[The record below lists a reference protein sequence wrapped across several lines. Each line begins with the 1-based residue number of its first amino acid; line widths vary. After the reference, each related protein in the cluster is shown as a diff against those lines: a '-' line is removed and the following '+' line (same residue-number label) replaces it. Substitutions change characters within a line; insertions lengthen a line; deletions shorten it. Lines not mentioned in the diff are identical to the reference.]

1 MSLRLFFSGMC
12 VGFIAIVVVIYLR
25 GYFTANIAHAESID
39 QTKTQINAYAKWENG
54 PPSDPG
60 YFPIAVWLQQPKNAE
75 KYKAAGINLYVGLWN
90 GPTEDQLTA
99 LKEAGMPVICAQN
112 QMGLAHRDDPIIIG
126 WMHGDEP
133 DNAQLIVDP
142 ATGEKSYGG
151 PVPPQQIVDDYE
163 RLHATDPTRPILLNL
178 GQGVANDEWHGR
190 GKGAH
195 KDDYLTYVKG
205 CDVVSFDVYPVV
217 GIRKPDG
224 ENYLWYVP
232 KGVSRLMQWSKGEKI
247 VWNCIECTRIGSK
260 KAKATPRQVRAEVW
274 MSLIHGSMGIIWF
287 VHEWEPKFNEHA
299 LLDDPEMLA
308 AVTAIN
314 NQIHE
319 LAPVLN
325 SPTVKDGAMVESSA
339 EGVPIALMV
348 KRHGGATYVF
358 AVGMRNAPTKGWFDV
373 KGLPEVATAEVIG
386 EERSIEVKNG
396 KFEDDFRAYDVHLYR
411 IR

>member
-1 MSLRLFFSGMC
+1 M
-12 VGFIAIVVVIYLR
+12 
-25 GYFTANIAHAESID
+25 D
-39 QTKTQINAYAKWENG
+39 QTKTRSNAYAKWENG

-60 YFPIAVWLQQPKNAE
+60 YFPIAVWLQDPKNAGR
-75 KYKAAGINLYVGLWN
+75 YKAAGVNLYVGLWR
-90 GPTEDQLTA
+90 GPTEEQLAA
-99 LKEAGMPVICAQN
+99 LKDAGVSVICAQSRT
-112 QMGLAHRDDPIIIG
+112 GLAHRSDPVIVG

-133 DNAQLIVDP
+133 DNAQLVTDP
-142 ATGEKSYGG
+142 VTGKKSYGG
-151 PVPPQQIVDDYE
+151 PVPPQRIVDDYE
-163 RLHATDPTRPILLNL
+163 RLRDADPTRPILLNL

-232 KGVSRLMQWSKGEKI
+232 KGVSRLIQWSKGEKI
-247 VWNCIECTRIGSK
+247 VWNCIECTRIHNE
-260 KAKATPRQVRAEVW
+260 KAKATPHQVRAEVW

-314 NQIHE
+314 NEIHE

-325 SPTVKDGAMVESSA
+325 SPPVKDGATVESSS
-339 EGVPIALMV
+339 EEVPIALTV
-348 KRHGGATYVF
+348 KRYGGATYVF
-358 AVGMRNAPTKGWFDV
+358 AVGMNNAPA
-373 KGLPEVATAEVIG
+373 KGLLDVRDLPEQATAEVMG
-386 EERSIEVKNG
+386 EGRSIHVMNG
-396 KFEDDFRAYDVHLYR
+396 KFEDDFKAYDVHLYR
-411 IR
+411 IP